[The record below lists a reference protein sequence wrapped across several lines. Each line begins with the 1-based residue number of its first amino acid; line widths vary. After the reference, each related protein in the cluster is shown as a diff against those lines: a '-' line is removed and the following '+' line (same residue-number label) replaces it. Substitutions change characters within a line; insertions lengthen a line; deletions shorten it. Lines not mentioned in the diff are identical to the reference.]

1 MYAIL
6 DFFLDYAGFMFMMFG
21 YFMFIRTT
29 SIIVTSLN
37 KGTRRMLDIDVDEWV
52 DMVFAVSAVLVGFW
66 LTQF

>member
-6 DFFLDYAGFMFMMFG
+6 DFFLDYVGFMCMLFG

-29 SIIVTSLN
+29 SIIVVSLN
-37 KGTRRMLDIDVDEWV
+37 KGTRRMLDIDVDEWI
-52 DMVFAVSAVLVGFW
+52 DMVAAVTAVLVGFW

>member
-1 MYAIL
+1 
-6 DFFLDYAGFMFMMFG
+6 MFMMFG

>member
-6 DFFLDYAGFMFMMFG
+6 DFFLDYVGFIFMMFG

-37 KGTRRMLDIDVDEWV
+37 KGTRRMLDIDVDEWI
-52 DMVFAVSAVLVGFW
+52 DMVAAVTAVLVGFW